1 MSTEMVLLQARMAVS
16 GALMNERLVL
26 IGVVGLIAVL
36 VLWGEYVL
44 RRWSWVPRKRRDR
57 IFIEKF

>member
-26 IGVVGLIAVL
+26 IGVVGLIAAL

-44 RRWSWVPRKRRDR
+44 RRWSWFPRKRHDR